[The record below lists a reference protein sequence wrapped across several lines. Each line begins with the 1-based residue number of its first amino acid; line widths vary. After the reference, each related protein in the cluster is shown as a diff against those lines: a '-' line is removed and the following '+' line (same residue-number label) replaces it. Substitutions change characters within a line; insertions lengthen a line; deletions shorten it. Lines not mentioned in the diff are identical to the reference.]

1 MDQAQFLPG
10 DDPDLVP
17 SWLTRLAAIS
27 LRLLLVIAAAAVVLW
42 FAALIWTS
50 TVSIIVALIVSAT
63 FAPYVL
69 WLRNR
74 GWSRTAAA
82 LTVTAL
88 AVLVIVGTVLLIWA
102 FFFFTSR
109 PPIARNYY
117 ILCPVALLTGYLA
130 FGSLVETPRARR
142 WAVARARATCSS
154 RSATQD
160 GPPGSSSTRSRRT
173 PGSPWRPT
181 RT

>member
-1 MDQAQFLPG
+1 MDQADFLPG
-10 DDPDLVP
+10 ADPKLVP

-50 TVSIIVALIVSAT
+50 TVSIIVAMIVSAT

-88 AVLVIVGTVLLIWA
+88 AVLVIVGTVLLIVYA
-102 FFFFTSR
+102 FIPYAGTIVSR
-109 PPIARNYY
+109 RYR
-117 ILCPVALLTGYLA
+117 PVSPA
-130 FGSLVETPRARR
+130 
-142 WAVARARATCSS
+142 
-154 RSATQD
+154 SA
-160 GPPGSSSTRSRRT
+160 SSSPRSR
-173 PGSPWRPT
+173 
-181 RT
+181 

>member
-1 MDQAQFLPG
+1 MDQAEFLPG
-10 DDPDLVP
+10 ADPELVP

-82 LTVTAL
+82 L
-88 AVLVIVGTVLLIWA
+88 AV
-102 FFFFTSR
+102 
-109 PPIARNYY
+109 
-117 ILCPVALLTGYLA
+117 
-130 FGSLVETPRARR
+130 TPRP
-142 WAVARARATCSS
+142 CS
-154 RSATQD
+154 
-160 GPPGSSSTRSRRT
+160 
-173 PGSPWRPT
+173 
-181 RT
+181 